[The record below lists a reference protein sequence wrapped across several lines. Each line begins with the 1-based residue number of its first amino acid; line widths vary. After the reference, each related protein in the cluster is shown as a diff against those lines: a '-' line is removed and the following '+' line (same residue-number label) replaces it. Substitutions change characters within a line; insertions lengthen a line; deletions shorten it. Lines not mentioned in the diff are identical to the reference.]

1 MYLEAATTATKHSS
15 SSYILIIYVVV
26 IGAFYFFY
34 MRPRSQKAKAARLV
48 QRKVEIGDRAQ
59 TIGGFVGIVTKEEGG
74 LITLRADSGAELDF
88 VPSAIAK
95 KFEPPST
102 VAELSDDV
110 EEEGDKK

>member
-1 MYLEAATTATKHSS
+1 MYLEAAAQAAKHSS
-15 SSYILIIYVVV
+15 SQYILIIYVVV

-59 TIGGFVGIVTKEEGG
+59 TIGGFVGTVTKEEGG

-88 VPSAIAK
+88 VPTAIAR

-102 VAELSDDV
+102 VPESTDD